1 LTCRYFISNW
11 LTGKSDV
18 YSFGVVLL
26 EIITGR
32 PALEGSREKTHIIQ
46 WVSFLLDK
54 GDIKNIVDTRLS
66 RNFNINSAWK
76 VVEIAMACV
85 SAISA
90 ERPTMSQVVV
100 ELNECLAIEL
110 ARTVE
115 GHEGK
120 PTNSIDVINMNLS
133 TEVIP
138 LAR

>member
-1 LTCRYFISNW
+1 M
-11 LTGKSDV
+11 
-18 YSFGVVLL
+18 

-32 PALEGSREKTHIIQ
+32 SALEGSHEKTHIIQ
-46 WVSFLLDK
+46 WVSFMLDK

-85 SAISA
+85 SPTSA
-90 ERPTMSQVVV
+90 KRPTMSQVVT
-100 ELNECLAIEL
+100 ELKECLAIEL

-120 PTNSIDVINMNLS
+120 PTNSIDVIDMDILT